1 MGIRNAAVGLTL
13 AALAALPAWAQPIS
27 QERIEFAPGETSAT
41 VEGAVSGSARVEYR
55 FAGSAGQDVALELE
69 PGTPRPSSI
78 SMPPAPS
85 RARDERCSRVRARVC
100 ASPVR

>member
-55 FAGSAGQDVALELE
+55 FAGSAGQDVALFPGSWSQWSNE
-69 PGTPRPSSI
+69 PG
-78 SMPPAPS
+78 
-85 RARDERCSRVRARVC
+85 RAVGRA
-100 ASPVR
+100 